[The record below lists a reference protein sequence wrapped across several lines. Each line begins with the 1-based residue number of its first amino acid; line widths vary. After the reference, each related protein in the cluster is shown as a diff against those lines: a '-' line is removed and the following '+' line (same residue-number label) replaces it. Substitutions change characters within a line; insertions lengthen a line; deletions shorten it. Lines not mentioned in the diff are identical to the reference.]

1 LFLFLSASF
10 SNYKWDN
17 PLPWETK
24 KPLTIMSFQ
33 ESMQSSSH
41 HHNNNNQQS
50 ATAGGGGARLL
61 GPKTLRKEAASLSAL
76 YLSELASGNKKSLL
90 NPHAATDIR
99 VSINQNKV
107 VSLDF
112 SLLEEAKSNAE
123 LQKHIKAAE
132 MVEQQRGGGGGASY
146 FGSNKSASSSFL
158 PARPDDEDG
167 HTERSSITKRSSSSD
182 NNIVVSSV
190 QRPDLIGLKHESACG
205 LERSK
210 STSGVLSATNLLSSS
225 MAPAPQAGGVGNGQ
239 PKRKSEVNNNN
250 NNPSGN
256 RKSVNESSAT
266 ATLNATM
273 SGSSTKASPNGS
285 SPHSSPVGG
294 MLSKM
299 SSFFVRK

>member
-1 LFLFLSASF
+1 LLSASF

-41 HHNNNNQQS
+41 QHHNNQQS
-50 ATAGGGGARLL
+50 AAAGGGGARLL

-123 LQKHIKAAE
+123 LQKHIKAVE
-132 MVEQQRGGGGGASY
+132 MVEQHRIGPGGGASY

-167 HTERSSITKRSSSSD
+167 HTERSSMTKRSSSSD
-182 NNIVVSSV
+182 NNIMVSSV
-190 QRPDLIGLKHESACG
+190 QRPDLIGLKPESAYG

-225 MAPAPQAGGVGNGQ
+225 MTPAPQSGAVGNGQ
-239 PKRKSEVNNNN
+239 TKRKSEVNNN
-250 NNPSGN
+250 PTGN

-285 SPHSSPVGG
+285 SPNASPMGG

>member
-1 LFLFLSASF
+1 
-10 SNYKWDN
+10 
-17 PLPWETK
+17 
-24 KPLTIMSFQ
+24 MSFQ

-41 HHNNNNQQS
+41 HHNNQQS
-50 ATAGGGGARLL
+50 AAAGGGGARLL

-107 VSLDF
+107 VSLDL

-132 MVEQQRGGGGGASY
+132 MVEQQKGGGASY
-146 FGSNKSASSSFL
+146 FGSNKSTSSSFL
-158 PARPDDEDG
+158 PLRPDDEDG
-167 HTERSSITKRSSSSD
+167 HTERSSITKRSSSSE

-190 QRPDLIGLKHESACG
+190 QRPDLIGLKPESAYG

-225 MAPAPQAGGVGNGQ
+225 MTPAPQAGGVGNGQ

-250 NNPSGN
+250 NPTGN